1 MRIGLFIALG
11 CAAMLSSC
19 AAAPSEPLALQLAS
33 PAAAVAELLAADRR
47 FAAASGQASGVE
59 AMTAM
64 FADDAVM
71 TGRPVPGFGQGR
83 QEIAGRLVKTIGT
96 SSGNTSWAPVLG
108 GISADGQ
115 HGFTFGYMTTSEAG
129 QEPKLAKYLSYWTR
143 RDDGWRVQLFKYL
156 PREAGPVST
165 AIMPP
170 AIPNRIVPV
179 STDAAAIARFRES
192 LASTERAFSD
202 DAQTIGLDRGFVKY
216 GSPDAV
222 NGNTGREFTVSAAAI
237 GAAHP
242 SGPSDLSWA
251 PDEGVLVASSGDL
264 GVTWGYLRPK
274 PPIAP
279 GRLSQIPFFTI
290 WRRDS
295 PADPWLYVAE

>member
-1 MRIGLFIALG
+1 MRISLFIALG
-11 CAAMLSSC
+11 CAASLSSC
-19 AAAPSEPLALQLAS
+19 AAAPVGSSALQLAS
-33 PAAAVAELLAADRR
+33 PTAAVEELLAADRQ
-47 FAAASGQASGVE
+47 FAAASGQATGLE

-64 FADDAVM
+64 FAEDAVM
-71 TGRPVPGFGQGR
+71 MGRPVPGFGKGR
-83 QEIAGRLVKTIGT
+83 KDIAERLVKAIGT
-96 SSGNTSWAPVLG
+96 GSGKTSWAPVRG
-108 GISADGQ
+108 GISGDGQ
-115 HGFTFGYMTTSEAG
+115 HGFTFGYMKTEETG

-156 PREAGPVST
+156 PREAGPVP
-165 AIMPP
+165 AEVMPP
-170 AIPNRIVPV
+170 AVPNRMVPM
-179 STDAAAIARFRES
+179 STDPAAIADYRDS
-192 LASTERAFSD
+192 LDRTERAFSY
-202 DAQTIGLDRGFVKY
+202 DARTIGLDRGFAKY
-216 GSPDAV
+216 GSTDAV
-222 NGNTGREFTVSAAAI
+222 NGNTGREFTVSATAI

-290 WRRDS
+290 WRRIS